1 MNRTEICKR
10 YQEIKAELKTKRE
23 SIKYFTKQ
31 FFIDYMEAKKQVTE
45 NYKRGIDNTYKI
57 DNVVLTH
64 EYDKVYTSKFYQE
77 NGGAYCVFLEIM
89 HAREKKEA
97 RKND

>member
-1 MNRTEICKR
+1 MTF

-31 FFIDYMEAKKQVTE
+31 FFLDYLEAKRLFTE

-97 RKND
+97 AKNV

>member
-1 MNRTEICKR
+1 MTF

-31 FFIDYMEAKKQVTE
+31 FFLDYLEAKKLFTE

-57 DNVVLTH
+57 DHVIYTH
-64 EYDKVYTSKFYQE
+64 EYDKVYSSKFYQE
-77 NGGAYCVFLEIM
+77 NGGAYCAFLEIINQ
-89 HAREKKEA
+89 REKKEA
-97 RKND
+97 AKNV